1 MIKIFDNFLN
11 STYAEAISRDVLSV
25 LHFHYNK
32 KTSQY
37 LEGGPLFSDAHTFDY
52 GHFVCPLFNRENT
65 GGMFPCAWYFGELKP
80 IIYNIQDAIPELK
93 IRDVNRVKVNIMKRE
108 SSAPE
113 FHYNIPHQDSPQNGD
128 YTAIY
133 YCDDSDGDTFLFN
146 EFYSDSTPAPDKLT
160 IHTRVTPKKNR
171 LVVFESTRY
180 HASST
185 PRISDERVVINFTFS
200 TEETYRNHGK

>member
-11 STYAEAISRDVLSV
+11 RTYAEAIANDTLGL

-32 KTSQY
+32 KTSY
-37 LEGGPLFSDAHTFDY
+37 HPDGGMVYTDAHTFDY
-52 GHFVCPLFNRENT
+52 GHFVCPLFNRGAQ
-65 GGMFPCAWYFGELKP
+65 GGMFPCAWYYGELKP
-80 IIYNIQDAIPELK
+80 IIYAIQDTLPELK

-108 SSAPE
+108 SNAPE
-113 FHYNIPHQDSPQNGD
+113 FHYNVPHQDSPQRGD

-133 YCDDSDGDTFLFN
+133 YCNDSDGDTFLFN
-146 EFYSDSTPAPDKLT
+146 EIYSDSVPIPDKLT

-171 LVVFESTRY
+171 LVVFESDRY

-185 PRISDERVVINFTFS
+185 PRVSDERVVINFTFC
-200 TEETYRNHGK
+200 TEESYRKYGN